1 MNSLPLSTY
10 ARIAFVTTAAV
21 VLSACAHVR
30 DDYRPA
36 PHYESRVTYYDYRYY
51 PEADCYYDTRT
62 RVYIYFEHDHWVRAR
77 ALPPR
82 MRSHLGRH
90 VNIRSPHDRPY
101 EDLRR
106 HREQYAP
113 DRHKS
118 ERYNKIE
125 PDHRGRDIRNDA
137 PRRDILEREHNDS
150 RKYTEN
156 RDRNGQDQS
165 RGQTRDRSTSTDQ
178 RHQSAPAQEQQ
189 RPESKPRF
197 KPEPNRHEAPVS
209 KAPTKRDDKTRESE
223 NHKEK
228 TQDRNRD
235 AGQQRS
241 NNRHDDDYAPR
252 AWNERNSPEENSARD
267 R

>member
-36 PHYESRVTYYDYRYY
+36 PRYESRVTYYDYRYY
-51 PEADCYYDTRT
+51 PEADYYYDTRT
-62 RVYIYFEHDHWVRAR
+62 RIYIYFEHDHWVRAR

-101 EDLRR
+101 EDVRR

-113 DRHKS
+113 DRHKQ
-118 ERYNKIE
+118 EHYNKVE
-125 PDHRGRDIRNDA
+125 PDRRGRDIRNDA
-137 PRRDILEREHNDS
+137 PRSDILKHERNDS
-150 RKYTEN
+150 RNYADRRN
-156 RDRNGQDQS
+156 RNGQDQDHS
-165 RGQTRDRSTSTDQ
+165 STHGRSTGTDQ

-189 RPESKPRF
+189 RSESKSRSTSR
-197 KPEPNRHEAPVS
+197 PERHEAPVG
-209 KAPTKRDDKTRESE
+209 KVPTKQDDKTRRRESHNE
-223 NHKEK
+223 E
-228 TQDRNRD
+228 TRDRNRD
-235 AGQQRS
+235 EDQRRS
-241 NNRHDDDYAPR
+241 NNRHENGYDAS
-252 AWNERNSPEENSARD
+252 AWGKRYNPNNNVVGD

>member
-10 ARIAFVTTAAV
+10 ARIAFVTMAAV

-36 PHYESRVTYYDYRYY
+36 PRYESRVTYYDYRYY
-51 PEADCYYDTRT
+51 LEADCYYDTRT

-118 ERYNKIE
+118 ERYNKLE
-125 PDHRGRDIRNDA
+125 PDHRDRGIRNDA
-137 PRRDILEREHNDS
+137 PRRDISERGNNDS
-150 RKYTEN
+150 RNYTEN

-165 RGQTRDRSTSTDQ
+165 RSYTRDRSTGTNQ

-189 RPESKPRF
+189 RSKSGPI
-197 KPEPNRHEAPVS
+197 RHQAIVN
-209 KAPTKRDDKTRESE
+209 KAPAKQDDNTRERDS
-223 NHKEK
+223 HKEESR
-228 TQDRNRD
+228 DRNRD
-235 AGQQRS
+235 EDQRRS
-241 NNRHDDDYAPR
+241 NNRREDDSDAK
-252 AWNERNSPEENSARD
+252 AWDEKHGPNDNVVSD